1 MTNERVVFTWYSG
14 RWASTSHP
22 LRTSSSILPTSNWS
36 SSVSEPESRY
46 EVEEQREVERRLA
59 RIR

>member
-1 MTNERVVFTWYSG
+1 MFTWYSG